1 MQSRRF
7 LLWLYLFIISM
18 QTDLSAQTPTELN
31 FNSVAQHTLW
41 LPMKKERSNIQGDN
55 KASLLVLL
63 SPECP
68 MCINYT
74 SLLRKIEN
82 KYGNSLQI
90 VGLIPGKT
98 YNDSVV
104 MNFTNSYELDFPV
117 YVDSTMQLSRYLKGE
132 VTPEAYLFD
141 QSGQLVYRGALDN
154 WLSSPGKKRVR
165 ADQHYLLDAIEQT
178 LQGHLVALSYV
189 KPQGCLLNE
198 Y

>member
-132 VTPEAYLFD
+132 VTPEAFLFD
-141 QSGQLVYRGALDN
+141 QSGKLAYRGALDN

-178 LQGHLVALSYV
+178 LQGDLVVLSYV

>member
-1 MQSRRF
+1 MRSKRF
-7 LLWLYLFIISM
+7 LLCLSLFIISEL
-18 QTDLSAQTPTELN
+18 TELSAQTPAELN
-31 FNSVAQHTLW
+31 FKGVMDHELW
-41 LPMKKERSNIQGDN
+41 LPIKKERSNIQVGN

-82 KYGNSLQI
+82 KYGESLQV

-104 MNFTNSYELDFPV
+104 MNFTNSYELEFPV
-117 YVDSTMQLSRYLKGE
+117 YVDSTLQLSRYLKGE